1 MKKYIKVVT
10 VLMIIITIVFANGCK
25 KAILPTVETTSA
37 SDLTMTQ
44 VVVGGV
50 ITSDGGGNITER
62 GICWGRNL
70 NPDVNA
76 NVTKAGQGDGSFT
89 CTITGLEPSTSYYA
103 RAYAINSEG
112 VGYGNQISFITLSD
126 NGGDP
131 SAIPVVETS
140 PVSGITQTSAIGSG
154 VVTAT
159 GGSVILERGVC
170 WSTQTNPIVSG
181 DHAMAGSGAGTF
193 SCVMM
198 DLEPNTTYYVRA
210 YAINSMGIGYGEE
223 VNFTTLSGNGGGGNT
238 QEGVIGGAFSISS
251 SQKVYFSKG
260 NLQYQPSTGI
270 WRFADKQYSLIH
282 VSEDMTEENNI
293 FDYYCDVSNEYTPSY
308 SGWIDFFG
316 WGTSG
321 WNNGNV
327 YYRPYDWQYTN
338 DIETGFGYGPTNGTN
353 YELDLSGAYANA
365 DWGVYNAISNGGNQ
379 TGLWRTLSMSEWT
392 YLLATRNASI
402 VNGVANARFAKGKV
416 AGVYGLILFPDNY
429 SHPST
434 IALPVG
440 INARDD
446 YGWNNNMYS
455 ASQWEKMENAGAVFL
470 PAAGYRWRETQV
482 VRINESICYWST
494 TNYTVTSDH
503 TLRALMLSV
512 YNNDCYYGG
521 VGLSRTCGCSV
532 RLVQDTQP

>member
-1 MKKYIKVVT
+1 MKKELLCLLI
-10 VLMIIITIVFANGCK
+10 VLEIVFAGCK
-25 KAILPTVETTSA
+25 KAVLPTMETTSP

-44 VVVGGV
+44 VVIGGL
-50 ITSDGGGNITER
+50 ITSDGGDKIIER
-62 GICWGRNL
+62 GICWGRDI
-70 NPDVNA
+70 NPFLDA
-76 NVTKAGQGDGSFT
+76 NIIKAGQDGDSFT
-89 CTITGLEPSTSYYA
+89 CTITGLEPSTTYYA
-103 RAYAINSEG
+103 RAYAINNQG
-112 VGYGNQISFITLSD
+112 VGYGNQIGFITLAD

-131 SAIPVVETS
+131 NAFPMVETS
-140 PVSGITQTSAIGSG
+140 PVRDITATNALGSG

-159 GGSVILERGVC
+159 GGSVVLERGVC

-181 DHAMAGSGAGTF
+181 NHAVAGSGAGTF

-210 YAINSMGIGYGEE
+210 YAINNMGIGYGNE
-223 VNFTTLSGNGGGGNT
+223 VNFTTLSGSGGGNT
-238 QEGVIGGAFSISS
+238 LEGVIGGAFSISS
-251 SQKVYFSKG
+251 SHKVYFSKG

-282 VSEDMTEENNI
+282 VSGDMTEEINI
-293 FDYYCDVSNEYTPSY
+293 FGYYCNVSNEYVPSY

-327 YYRPYDWQYTN
+327 YYRPYDWQRTN
-338 DIETGFGYGPTNGTN
+338 DIETGWGYGPTNGTN
-353 YELDLSGAYANA
+353 YELDLTGAYANA
-365 DWGVYNAISNGGNQ
+365 DWGVYNALSNGGNQ
-379 TGLWRTLSMSEWT
+379 SGLWRTLSMSEWT

-434 IALPVG
+434 ITLPVG

-446 YGWNNNMYS
+446 FGWNNNSYNVS
-455 ASQWEKMENAGAVFL
+455 EWEEIENAGAVFL

-482 VRINESICYWST
+482 VNINESICYWST
-494 TNYTVTSDH
+494 TNCLVTDDH
-503 TLRALMLSV
+503 SLRALMLSV

-521 VGLSRTCGCSV
+521 VALSRTCGCSV
-532 RLVQDTQP
+532 RLVQDAHP